1 MLVQSYSHG
10 ASTKPLIG
18 ETLGVNFDAA
28 VKKWGER
35 DALIVRHQNVRWS
48 YLELQEKVNA
58 FAAGLLNLGLEPGD
72 RVGIWS
78 PNNSEWVVV
87 QYATAKAGLILV
99 NINPAYRVAELE
111 YAINKVGC
119 KALILASSFKSS
131 DYVAMVGE
139 LAPEISKSTPGNLSL
154 IHI

>member
-1 MLVQSYSHG
+1 MGDIMLVQSYSHG

-58 FAAGLLNLGLEPGD
+58 FAAGLLNLGLD
-72 RVGIWS
+72 R
-78 PNNSEWVVV
+78 
-87 QYATAKAGLILV
+87 
-99 NINPAYRVAELE
+99 
-111 YAINKVGC
+111 
-119 KALILASSFKSS
+119 
-131 DYVAMVGE
+131 
-139 LAPEISKSTPGNLSL
+139 EIE
-154 IHI
+154 

>member
-99 NINPAYRVAELE
+99 CLLYTSDAAECS
-111 YAINKVGC
+111 V
-119 KALILASSFKSS
+119 
-131 DYVAMVGE
+131 
-139 LAPEISKSTPGNLSL
+139 
-154 IHI
+154 